1 MEGILME
8 PDSPKQPNKV
18 LIGIIVVV
26 LLVAITAAVLMLS
39 GKKEETPTST
49 TPQDTSSTDK
59 TDSAPSTDTA
69 PTASTGAYKDG
80 SYQAT
85 GTYQT
90 PGGTERVTVKVTLAS
105 GVIKSVDL
113 ERSPTT
119 PEAQEYQGK
128 FVSGYKAEVV
138 GKNIDDVKLSR
149 VAGSSLT
156 SGGFNKALDTIKSD
170 ARS

>member
-1 MEGILME
+1 ME

-26 LLVAITAAVLMLS
+26 LLAAITAAVVMLS
-39 GKKEETPTST
+39 GKKEEAPTST
-49 TPQDTSSTDK
+49 TPQDTTSKDK

-69 PTASTGAYKDG
+69 PTVSTGAYKDG
-80 SYQAT
+80 SYEAV

-90 PGGTERVTVKVTLAS
+90 PGGTERLTVKVTLAS
-105 GVIKSVDL
+105 GVVKTVDL

-119 PEAQEYQGK
+119 REAEEYQGK

-138 GKNIDDVKLSR
+138 GKNIDDVKLTR

-156 SGGFNKALDTIKSD
+156 SGGFNKALDTIKND